1 MPPDT
6 RGSATPGQSLT
17 RGERESLARE
27 RLTAELVALPPASS
41 PALRARLRDAQG
53 SAAIA
58 SGALVALL
66 RAAVRAQDASL
77 AEELFMMLL
86 QRVEGPNTG
95 WAVGVVTQTPA
106 ARSMRQGIRE
116 DLKQE
121 LTLYLWQRLARESD
135 PAWELY
141 FGRALAFAQRHVA
154 RSYMRRNGYWPASG
168 QAEALPALLLS
179 RLAGNAGDDET
190 PTGELIAASDDP
202 LSLADLADLRAL
214 VRRLPYR
221 ERSAVVL
228 RFWLGAREHE
238 IAEALGVTT
247 RSVRNVLKRAY
258 TSLRAEYAGQP
269 QNADGTVPPTLNS
282 SMAQVGK
289 RSGETGG

>member
-1 MPPDT
+1 MIPTSIRRLQIGSRRWEWKGVGTAMPPDT

-116 DLKQE
+116 DLK
-121 LTLYLWQRLARESD
+121 
-135 PAWELY
+135 
-141 FGRALAFAQRHVA
+141 
-154 RSYMRRNGYWPASG
+154 
-168 QAEALPALLLS
+168 
-179 RLAGNAGDDET
+179 
-190 PTGELIAASDDP
+190 
-202 LSLADLADLRAL
+202 
-214 VRRLPYR
+214 
-221 ERSAVVL
+221 
-228 RFWLGAREHE
+228 
-238 IAEALGVTT
+238 
-247 RSVRNVLKRAY
+247 
-258 TSLRAEYAGQP
+258 
-269 QNADGTVPPTLNS
+269 
-282 SMAQVGK
+282 
-289 RSGETGG
+289 